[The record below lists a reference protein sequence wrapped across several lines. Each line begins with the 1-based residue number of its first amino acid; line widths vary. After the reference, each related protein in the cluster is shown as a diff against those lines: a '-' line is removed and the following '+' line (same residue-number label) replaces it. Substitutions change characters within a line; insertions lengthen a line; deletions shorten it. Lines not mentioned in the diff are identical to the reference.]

1 MKSKRALIVIS
12 GRREGWVHNNSGVF
26 GYGHFFFEGF
36 LRFVLYFVAAESDQ
50 RLSR

>member
-12 GRREGWVHNNSGVF
+12 GRCEGWVHKYSGVF
-26 GYGHFFFEGF
+26 DYGHFFFEGF
-36 LRFVLYFVAAESDQ
+36 LRSVLYFVAAESDQ